1 MNPVCHFCRG
11 ERSYNGEASAFF
23 VGDGCVSRSTSQP
36 RGCCQSLESWC
47 RPMAESN
54 LFLNLFRHREGEL
67 YPAGRTVIEAGT
79 KGVTMYVVFD
89 GEVEI
94 RAGNNELEIGGP
106 GTIFGE
112 MALIDDAPRSATVIA
127 RTDCRL
133 VEIDRRRF
141 EFMVQET
148 PFFALA
154 VMKIMADRLRRVNT
168 KVASTP
174 GRTPSEGTPSRGS
187 NQ

>member
-1 MNPVCHFCRG
+1 
-11 ERSYNGEASAFF
+11 
-23 VGDGCVSRSTSQP
+23 
-36 RGCCQSLESWC
+36 
-47 RPMAESN
+47 
-54 LFLNLFRHREGEL
+54 
-67 YPAGRTVIEAGT
+67 
-79 KGVTMYVVFD
+79 MYVVFD

-174 GRTPSEGTPSRGS
+174 GRTPSEGTPSHGS